1 MIEEVKKTSIFFV
14 TSHRNFSSQLSSGLS
29 SVTSQLTALQ
39 PLQRLTWD
47 WQGYTICYTVQ
58 GAGQPIVLIHGFG
71 AAIGHWR
78 NNIPVLAAAGYRV
91 FALDLLGFGGSS
103 KPAIAYSLE
112 LWQDLLKDF
121 WAAHIS
127 APAVWIGN
135 SIGALLSLMMAAD
148 YPDLVQR
155 VVLIN
160 AAGGL
165 NHRPEELNPPLRL
178 VMGLFTQLVS
188 SDWVGPFLFEQVRK
202 KPRIRRTL
210 RQVYRDHTAVT
221 DELVDLIYEPSCDPG
236 AQKVFASILTAPPGP
251 SPAELLPRVPQ
262 PILVLWG
269 DADPW
274 TPITGSQIYRELAA
288 AEPDRV
294 QYTPIPG
301 AGHCPHDECPNV
313 VNRLVLNWLSAG
325 NRG

>member
-1 MIEEVKKTSIFFV
+1 M
-14 TSHRNFSSQLSSGLS
+14 
-29 SVTSQLTALQ
+29 TSQLTAPQ
-39 PLQRLTWD
+39 PLEHLNWD
-47 WQGYTICYTVQ
+47 WQGHTIRYTVQ
-58 GAGQPIVLIHGFG
+58 GTGQPIVLIHGFG

-112 LWQDLLKDF
+112 LWQDLLRDF
-121 WAAHIS
+121 WAAHIG
-127 APAVWIGN
+127 APAVFVGN

-155 VVLIN
+155 VVLLN

-178 VMGLFTQLVS
+178 VMGVFTQLVS
-188 SDWVGPFLFEQVRK
+188 SDLVGPFLFEQVRK

-210 RQVYRDHTAVT
+210 MQVYRDHTAVT
-221 DELVDLIYEPSCDPG
+221 DELVNLIYEPSCDPG

-251 SPAELLPRVPQ
+251 SPAELLPHVQQ

-274 TPITGSQIYRELAA
+274 TPIAGSKIYRELAA

-294 QYTPIPG
+294 QYTPIAE
-301 AGHCPHDECPNV
+301 AGHCPHDECPDT
-313 VNRLVLNWLSAG
+313 VNRLLLDWLSAG
-325 NRG
+325 NRE

>member
-1 MIEEVKKTSIFFV
+1 M
-14 TSHRNFSSQLSSGLS
+14 
-29 SVTSQLTALQ
+29 TSQLTAPQ
-39 PLQRLTWD
+39 PLEQLTWN
-47 WQGYTICYTVQ
+47 WQGHTIRYAVQ
-58 GAGQPIVLIHGFG
+58 GTGQPIVLIHGFG

-112 LWQDLLKDF
+112 LWQELLKDF
-121 WAAHIS
+121 WAAHIG
-127 APAVWIGN
+127 APAVFIGN

-148 YPDLVQR
+148 HPDLVQR
-155 VVLIN
+155 VVLLN

-178 VMGLFTQLVS
+178 VMGAFTKLVS
-188 SDWVGPFLFEQVRK
+188 SDVVGPFLFEQVRK

-210 RQVYRDHTAVT
+210 MQVYRDHTAVT
-221 DELVDLIYEPSCDPG
+221 DELVELIYEPSCDPG

-251 SPAELLPRVPQ
+251 SPSDLLPRVHQ
-262 PILVLWG
+262 PMLVLWG

-274 TPITGSQIYRELAA
+274 TPIAGSRVYRELAA

-294 QYTPIPG
+294 QYTPISG
-301 AGHCPHDECPNV
+301 AGHCPHDECPDT
-313 VNRLVLNWLSAG
+313 VNRLMLEWLG
-325 NRG
+325 QEHHG

>member
-1 MIEEVKKTSIFFV
+1 M
-14 TSHRNFSSQLSSGLS
+14 
-29 SVTSQLTALQ
+29 TSQLTAPQ
-39 PLQRLTWD
+39 PLEHLNWD
-47 WQGYTICYTVQ
+47 WQGHTIRYTVQ
-58 GAGQPIVLIHGFG
+58 GAGQPMVLIHGFG

-112 LWQDLLKDF
+112 LWQALLKDF
-121 WAAHIS
+121 WAAHIG
-127 APAVWIGN
+127 APAVFVGN

-155 VVLIN
+155 VVLLN

-178 VMGLFTQLVS
+178 VMGVFTQLVS
-188 SDWVGPFLFEQVRK
+188 SELVGPFLFEQVRK

-210 RQVYRDHTAVT
+210 MQVYRDHTAVT
-221 DELVDLIYEPSCDPG
+221 DELVELIYEPSCDPG

-251 SPAELLPRVPQ
+251 SPAELLPRVHQ

-274 TPITGSQIYRELAA
+274 TPITGSKIYRELAA

-294 QYTPIPG
+294 QYTPIAG
-301 AGHCPHDECPNV
+301 AGHCPHDECPDT
-313 VNRLVLNWLSAG
+313 VNRLVLDWLSAG

>member
-1 MIEEVKKTSIFFV
+1 M
-14 TSHRNFSSQLSSGLS
+14 
-29 SVTSQLTALQ
+29 TSQLTAPQ
-39 PLQRLTWD
+39 PLERLTWD
-47 WQGYTICYTVQ
+47 WQGHTIRYTVQ
-58 GAGQPIVLIHGFG
+58 GMGQPIVLIHGFG

-78 NNIPVLAAAGYRV
+78 NNLPVLAAAGYRV

-121 WAAHIS
+121 WAAHIG
-127 APAVWIGN
+127 APAVFIGN

-148 YPDLVQR
+148 YPNLVQR
-155 VVLIN
+155 VILLN

-165 NHRPEELNPPLRL
+165 NHRPEELNPLLRL
-178 VMGLFTQLVS
+178 VMGAFTRLVS
-188 SDWVGPFLFEQVRK
+188 SEWVGPFLFEQVRK

-210 RQVYRDHTAVT
+210 MQVYRDHTAVT
-221 DELVDLIYEPSCDPG
+221 DELVELIYEPSCDPG

-251 SPAELLPRVPQ
+251 SPAELLPRVQQ

-274 TPITGSQIYRELAA
+274 TPIAGSKIYRELAA

-301 AGHCPHDECPNV
+301 AGHCPHDECPDT
-313 VNRLVLNWLSAG
+313 VNRLVLDWLSAET
-325 NRG
+325 RG